1 MTDLTAAFTVSKPKK
16 YGKKINTNRYI
27 DDVVDGD
34 DGDDGADFSG
44 CGSNGERFAK
54 QVFSRSRNVSNSYLY
69 TIYIPF
75 RRR

>member
-27 DDVVDGD
+27 DDVVD

-54 QVFSRSRNVSNSYLY
+54 QVFSRNVSNSYLY

>member
-16 YGKKINTNRYI
+16 YGQKINTNRHV

-34 DGDDGADFSG
+34 DGDDGANFSG

-54 QVFSRSRNVSNSYLY
+54 QVFSRNVSNSCLY
-69 TIYIPF
+69 TIYILF

>member
-16 YGKKINTNRYI
+16 YGKKINTKRYI

-54 QVFSRSRNVSNSYLY
+54 QVFSRNVSNSYLY
-69 TIYIPF
+69 MIYILF

>member
-16 YGKKINTNRYI
+16 YGQKINTNRYI

-34 DGDDGADFSG
+34 DGDDGTNFSG
-44 CGSNGERFAK
+44 CGGNGERFAK
-54 QVFSRSRNVSNSYLY
+54 QVFSRNVSNSYLY